1 MKKAITILQDLL
13 TYEEEAKAKVEIR
26 KAIAELKAKDERI
39 EAQSSV
45 IIACQN
51 AILQKDESITELETE
66 RDKYNIIA
74 ANLQISRQKAYDN
87 IAELE
92 AIIEK
97 MKSCENCESHTNVG
111 SKCLLDMED
120 SLDCRTNNYSNWK
133 LKDNE

>member
-1 MKKAITILQDLL
+1 MTREQIKSLFTIHTNGQDEWIRVDKRTYEKAIDKFCDAH
-13 TYEEEAKAKVEIR
+13 EAKLTKACEILDGANLVEIER
-26 KAIAELKAKDERI
+26 HFAECKAKDER
-39 EAQSSV
+39 
-45 IIACQN
+45 
-51 AILQKDESITELETE
+51 
-66 RDKYNIIA
+66 
-74 ANLQISRQKAYDN
+74 

-92 AIIEK
+92 AIIYK

>member
-1 MKKAITILQDLL
+1 MTRDEMHIKALSKGVDSQKIKGSMTVVLLGHAVDMMMEMQDQH
-13 TYEEEAKAKVEIR
+13 E
-26 KAIAELKAKDERI
+26 AELKAKDERI

-51 AILQKDESITELETE
+51 AILQKDEHITELEAE

-97 MKSCENCESHTNVG
+97 MKSCEN
-111 SKCLLDMED
+111 
-120 SLDCRTNNYSNWK
+120 
-133 LKDNE
+133 